1 LADAALKEGGEVV
14 GVISK
19 ALIAREIAHAGL
31 TELNVVG
38 SMHERK
44 KPMADL
50 SDGFVTLPGSYGTL
64 EEFCE
69 VLSWAQLGIREKSYG
84 LLDVNGFWEP
94 LISLLDETVAE
105 GFVPRSTVR
114 SF

>member
-1 LADAALKEGGEVV
+1 M
-14 GVISK
+14 ISK

-31 TELNVVG
+31 TELHVVG

-44 KPMADL
+44 KLVAEL
-50 SDGFVTLPGSYGTL
+50 SDGFVALPGGYGTL

-69 VLSWAQLGIREKSYG
+69 VLSWAQLGIHEKPCG

-105 GFVPRSTVR
+105 GFAPGAPYARSK
-114 SF
+114 